1 MRDLSRGKGAEIG
14 FQTSKTVFLSQSI
27 VFSDLIGADKG
38 TILAGGLTLR
48 DVAEDA
54 QRACCHSL
62 IQILDPSLPS
72 DAPEILLLRFLLASV
87 T

>member
-1 MRDLSRGKGAEIG
+1 MRDLSRGKRAEIG
-14 FQTSKTVFLSQSI
+14 FQTSKTVFLSQPT
-27 VFSDLIGADKG
+27 VFSDLLGADKG
-38 TILAGGLTLR
+38 TIWARGLTLR
-48 DVAEDA
+48 DGAEDA
-54 QRACCHSL
+54 QKACCCPL